1 MPLTKNDVC
10 PALDEEG
17 LLASG
22 QNVLR
27 EESKAL
33 DLLAQQLDG
42 PFVDAVKALLSCEG
56 RVIVSGMGKS
66 GHIARKIAATM
77 ASTGT
82 PAHFVH
88 PAEASHG
95 DLGMIVKGDVVIGI
109 SNSGEVAE
117 LSDLIHYTRR
127 FSIPLIAITSRE
139 ESTLASEAD
148 IVLLLAQAPEVGAL
162 GLAPTTS
169 TTMTLAMGDA
179 LSVACLECKGF
190 TKDDFKNFHPG
201 GKLGKNL
208 LRIET
213 LMHTGD
219 ELPLAKKT
227 DKMDHV
233 LVVMTEKRF
242 GCAGVIDE
250 AGKLVGIVTD
260 GDLRRHMGN
269 GLMDKTTAEVM
280 TPDPMTMPPRLL
292 AAEALQTLNEAQR
305 TQVFVVDE
313 TNCPIG
319 ILHLHDLLRVGVV

>member
-1 MPLTKNDVC
+1 MPLTNKNAL
-10 PALDEEG
+10 PELDEEA

-27 EESKAL
+27 EEGKAL
-33 DLLAQQLDG
+33 ELLAQQLDG
-42 PFVDAVKALLSCEG
+42 PFVDAVKALLCCKG

-109 SNSGEVAE
+109 SNSGEVTE

-139 ESTLASEAD
+139 KSTLASEAD

-179 LSVACLECKGF
+179 LSVACLEHKGF

-208 LRIET
+208 LRIES
-213 LMHTGD
+213 LMHKGD

-227 DKMDHV
+227 DKMDHI

-242 GCAGVIDE
+242 GCAGIVDE

-269 GLMDKTTAEVM
+269 GLMDKTAAEVM

-292 AAEALQTLNEAQR
+292 AAVALQTLNEAQR

-313 TNCPIG
+313 PNRPIG